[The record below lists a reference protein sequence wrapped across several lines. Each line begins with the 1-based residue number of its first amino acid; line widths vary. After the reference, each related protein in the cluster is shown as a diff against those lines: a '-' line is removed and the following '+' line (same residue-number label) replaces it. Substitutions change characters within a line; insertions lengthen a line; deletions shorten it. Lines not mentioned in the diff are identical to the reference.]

1 MYIKQ
6 ITSNKETIKMNFT
19 KKEQLNITGITFTY
33 LFPFFLILGGVLL
46 WVSTRADGDN
56 HTALLVIG
64 ITKVLMAVLFLAL
77 GTKFKNMSKDQ

>member
-1 MYIKQ
+1 
-6 ITSNKETIKMNFT
+6 MNFT